1 MKACRWVVGAFLVA
15 SLSWQSVSDAT
26 IVRAVGLSK
35 LVEVSDWVVV
45 GTVTSVQSHF
55 VTVGQTQRMVTDA
68 TLQIDHVV
76 MAPSPGAQG
85 TTTDP
90 TPSEAGAVIT
100 VRTLGGTVDGVA
112 QAVLGEAVLRPGST
126 NLLFLRRGYD
136 NAFHVSGMA
145 QGEYV
150 VQADAQGQLR
160 LKPSPGLDV
169 VVNPEQSAIKT
180 LAGRTLEQVELLV
193 GETANKVRKIP

>member
-15 SLSWQSVSDAT
+15 SLSWQSASDAT
-26 IVRAVGLSK
+26 IVRAVGLAK
-35 LVEVSDWVVV
+35 LVQVSDWVVV
-45 GTVTSVQSHF
+45 GTVTSVQSHY
-55 VTVGQTQRMVTDA
+55 VTVGQTKRMVTDA

-76 MAPSPGAQG
+76 LAPSERSLG
-85 TTTDP
+85 TATETTS
-90 TPSEAGAVIT
+90 SEAGSVVT
-100 VRTLGGTVDGVA
+100 VRTMGGTVDGIA

-150 VQADAQGQLR
+150 LQADAQGQLR

-180 LAGRTLEQVELLV
+180 LTGRTLDQVELLV
-193 GETANKVRKIP
+193 GETANQVRKIP